1 MVPNQSIEYLEDPMS
16 DNQPSKPQ
24 GEREITYRIGRKTGI
39 IQSPEEKAKAA
50 SLRDKPLGWI
60 APPTQSEE
68 VRAGAAIAG
77 FLRRTLWR
85 KAPEV
90 PRMGI
95 QLLLVLLPAASL
107 TLIYY
112 LITVLSQM

>member
-1 MVPNQSIEYLEDPMS
+1 MGKNDS
-16 DNQPSKPQ
+16 QPAKPQ
-24 GEREITYRIGRKTGI
+24 GERELTYRIGRKTGI
-39 IQSPEEKAKAA
+39 IQSQEVKARTS

-60 APPTQSEE
+60 APAAKPEE
-68 VRAGAAIAG
+68 TGAGAAIAQL
-77 FLRRTLWR
+77 LRRTLWR

-95 QLLLVLLPAASL
+95 QLLMILLPAASF